1 MNKVTLLA
9 LTSHWMVRGPV
20 TLGENS
26 VLLHNG
32 YPNQKTQIGNPRSL
46 NYDDYVE
53 INIKAK
59 IDKMMANSKSNE
71 SASDRMNGF
80 FIQLSSQTDS
90 LDPRFDESD
99 SITLN
104 GLVLMI
110 LSHDSHN
117 ELSQNEQTYFVTY
130 RYFPRPTTLS
140 REYITILFDSKG
152 ELIRQIRH
160 LSLRSHPQN
169 C

>member
-1 MNKVTLLA
+1 
-9 LTSHWMVRGPV
+9 V

-26 VLLHNG
+26 IVLHNG
-32 YPNQKTQIGNPRSL
+32 YPNQKSQIANPRSL

-59 IDKMMANSKSNE
+59 IDKMMANAKTNE
-71 SASDRMNGF
+71 SAADRMNGF
-80 FIQLSSQTDS
+80 FMQLTSQPDA
-90 LDPRFDESD
+90 LNPQFDEAD

-140 REYITILFDSKG
+140 REYITVLFDTKG
-152 ELIRQIRH
+152 KLSRQV
-160 LSLRSHPQN
+160 
-169 C
+169 